1 MNLTDAVAARGGLAA
16 THELLRAGWN
26 SRQLT
31 QAVGAGSLVRVRQGW
46 YAAPSTHAAFQ
57 QAVRVGGRLGCISA
71 ARAYGLWVPG
81 TGKLHV
87 AVEAHAS
94 RLRSSTDKTVR
105 LSGLPNPGV
114 VVHWTDGRASG
125 NRFSVSVR
133 ECLRQMCHCQ
143 RPETVV
149 ATVDSALRKGLITR
163 PEWLSDISGLPGRLP
178 SLLESVDALSESI
191 IESLTRYRLCR
202 VGLRVRIQVRIR
214 GVGRVDILIG
224 DRLVIELDG
233 WEFHS
238 NFEQFEEDRRR
249 DAVLSALGY
258 RVLRFSYVQ
267 VMHRRSEVMSA
278 ILASV
283 ARGDHLA

>member
-1 MNLTDAVAARGGLAA
+1 M
-16 THELLRAGWN
+16 
-26 SRQLT
+26 
-31 QAVGAGSLVRVRQGW
+31 
-46 YAAPSTHAAFQ
+46 
-57 QAVRVGGRLGCISA
+57 
-71 ARAYGLWVPG
+71 
-81 TGKLHV
+81 
-87 AVEAHAS
+87 
-94 RLRSSTDKTVR
+94 
-105 LSGLPNPGV
+105 
-114 VVHWTDGRASG
+114 VHWTDGRAGG

-267 VMHRRSEVMSA
+267 VMHRRSEVMAA